1 MTEDYKKSLID
12 YVSGLLKI
20 EAERP
25 TDFDPGEIAGTGV
38 EDYTSVRW
46 STILSAFDGKS
57 ISINGILESEYY
69 DNYIMYGGYQTSR
82 RYFLK
87 RTLL

>member
-25 TDFDPGEIAGTGV
+25 TDFDPNEIAGTGV
-38 EDYTSVRW
+38 EDYTSQRW

-57 ISINGILESEYY
+57 ISINLNMNIDLTAEGIKKK
-69 DNYIMYGGYQTSR
+69 IYQKS
-82 RYFLK
+82 
-87 RTLL
+87 